1 MDEVNKQVVNSV
13 LVSSERVLGDVPVQ
27 SYGIS
32 AEALAHSL
40 ALIMHNAGTTQFAGS
55 QISDAAVVK
64 ACAAILSKAG

>member
-1 MDEVNKQVVNSV
+1 MAEVNEQIINSV
-13 LVSSERVLGDVPVQ
+13 LVSSECVLGDVPVE
-27 SYGIS
+27 SYGVA
-32 AEALAHSL
+32 AEALAHSI